1 MQLLRLVCL
10 IYFIFSGWKFFGNLM
25 DAQRIS
31 LCGEESFGTGSDH
44 IREKDGVWALL
55 GMYVK
60 PKVLQ
65 KHGMKLG
72 FWDRRSTKP
81 FQTYSNTYFLL
92 SSWSLK
98 SDFQVITTHPQNDG
112 SSFGNFESP
121 SHKGFGSLPKSDSW
135 MRRASEKPLNLCLHL
150 VRDACISRFSDT
162 KALTNNVFVTA
173 WMSIIASTKMSVQDV
188 LKDFWKKYG
197 RGFFVR

>member
-1 MQLLRLVCL
+1 
-10 IYFIFSGWKFFGNLM
+10 M

-72 FWDRRSTKP
+72 F
-81 FQTYSNTYFLL
+81 
-92 SSWSLK
+92 
-98 SDFQVITTHPQNDG
+98 
-112 SSFGNFESP
+112 
-121 SHKGFGSLPKSDSW
+121 
-135 MRRASEKPLNLCLHL
+135 
-150 VRDACISRFSDT
+150 
-162 KALTNNVFVTA
+162 
-173 WMSIIASTKMSVQDV
+173 
-188 LKDFWKKYG
+188 
-197 RGFFVR
+197 